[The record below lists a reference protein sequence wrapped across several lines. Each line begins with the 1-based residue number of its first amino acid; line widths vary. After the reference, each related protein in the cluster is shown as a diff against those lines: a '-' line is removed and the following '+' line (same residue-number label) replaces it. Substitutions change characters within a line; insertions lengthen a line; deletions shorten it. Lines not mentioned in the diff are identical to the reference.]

1 QYSICNGTV
10 CKQVMDVVG
19 FADPWGAGP
28 LMYGGGPIQKY
39 PKVYLV
45 YVGWVSDPSGEQPYL
60 EAFFNGLG
68 GSSWANIDTQ
78 YDDSTRGNVTNP
90 TGQLAGIWSDPTS
103 VPATVTGGDTAAAAV
118 RAVAHFGYDQDANY
132 FIATPTGHSTA

>member
-1 QYSICNGTV
+1 MGSRRTTSFIVTALAMAAMFAGGSAGAASAQYSICNGTV
-10 CKQVMDVVG
+10 CKQVIDVVG

-45 YVGWVSDPSGEQPYL
+45 YLGWTSDPSGEQLYL
-60 EAFFNGLG
+60 EAFFNGVG

-103 VPATVTGGDTAAAAV
+103 VPATVTGGD
-118 RAVAHFGYDQDANY
+118 
-132 FIATPTGHSTA
+132 I